1 MTGEGRGEGAAP
13 DTLPVA
19 HALLFTARSTSNKAY
34 FRTIAELGIQAAKA
48 LDYAH
53 EQGVIHR
60 DIKPANLLLDETG
73 RLWITDFGLAQ
84 LESDAGMTMTG
95 DLVGT
100 LRYMSPE
107 QALAKR
113 VVVDHRT
120 DIYSL
125 GVTLYELLA
134 LRPAFD
140 GADRQKLLKQ
150 IAFDDP
156 TSLRK
161 LNRQIPVELETI
173 VNKAIRKN
181 PTERYV
187 TAHDLAE
194 DLRSFL
200 QNKPI
205 KAKPPTRRE
214 RLAKWS
220 RRHPAAIWATIFI
233 LLATT
238 VASAVSAVLIGNAY
252 PQRDGAAQAGR

>member
-1 MTGEGRGEGAAP
+1 M
-13 DTLPVA
+13 
-19 HALLFTARSTSNKAY
+19 
-34 FRTIAELGIQAAKA
+34 
-48 LDYAH
+48 
-53 EQGVIHR
+53 IHR
-60 DIKPANLLLDETG
+60 DIKPANLLLDESG
-73 RLWITDFGLAQ
+73 RLWITDFGLAR

-140 GADRQKLLKQ
+140 GEDRQKLLKQ

-156 TSLRK
+156 PPLRK

-173 VNKAIRKN
+173 VDKAIRKN
-181 PTERYV
+181 PTDRYA
-187 TAHDLAE
+187 TANDLAE

-214 RLAKWS
+214 KLVKWS
-220 RRHPAAIWATIFI
+220 ARHPAVLLSTTIVAAMFVVVLSIAVVLINGAKNEAIVAHESN
-233 LLATT
+233 ANR
-238 VASAVSAVLIGNAY
+238 ASAPISKANWL
-252 PQRDGAAQAGR
+252 